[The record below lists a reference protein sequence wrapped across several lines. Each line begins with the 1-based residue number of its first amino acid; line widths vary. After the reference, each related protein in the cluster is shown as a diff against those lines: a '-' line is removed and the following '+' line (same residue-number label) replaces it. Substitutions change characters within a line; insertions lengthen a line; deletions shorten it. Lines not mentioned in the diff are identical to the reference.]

1 MINARSFSC
10 LRINILIKESTEG
23 RVVEDVLGSVAAEGP
38 VDVVQLGEECIWQS
52 GEERD
57 DPNQS
62 DDLKE
67 MFLFPNLMFTK
78 P

>member
-1 MINARSFSC
+1 MLAWSC
-10 LRINILIKESTEG
+10 LWINILVKESTEG
-23 RVVEDVLGSVAAEGP
+23 RVIEDVLGSVAAERP
-38 VDVVQLGEECIWQS
+38 VDEVQLGEECIWQS

-67 MFLFPNLMFTK
+67 MFLFPNLKFTK